1 MLRMRDAPPPRYV
14 RGGVRDEA
22 KKMKDAYRLDMQ
34 GVDTSYTERVKEK
47 ARATK
52 VVGYY
57 ITTTFGDRHGQG
69 TAHAVHND
77 R

>member
-1 MLRMRDAPPPRYV
+1 M
-14 RGGVRDEA
+14 RDEA
-22 KKMKDAYRLDMQ
+22 EKMKDAYRLDMQ

-57 ITTTFGDRHGQG
+57 YDIRRSTWARDCARRAQRSMT
-69 TAHAVHND
+69 
-77 R
+77 